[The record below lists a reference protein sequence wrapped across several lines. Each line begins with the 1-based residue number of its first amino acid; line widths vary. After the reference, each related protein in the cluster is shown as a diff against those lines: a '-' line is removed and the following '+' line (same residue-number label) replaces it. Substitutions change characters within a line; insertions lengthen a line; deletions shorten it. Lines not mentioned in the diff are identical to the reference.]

1 MQTLYEINNF
11 KQEYLQPITGPQVFK
26 YKDLTT
32 VSLTIILNKNTFN
45 QLLVR
50 RYLNVKDLTTVSLT
64 IYKLNLVNFDFG
76 FVLSQETVRFF
87 FNATNLLFT
96 CQSIPSYV
104 VSGFFITCKSD
115 FVQFFLSTKYTDH
128 LKGSL
133 FLVQG

>member
-64 IYKLNLVNFDFG
+64 NLQIEFG
-76 FVLSQETVRFF
+76 KF
-87 FNATNLLFT
+87 
-96 CQSIPSYV
+96 
-104 VSGFFITCKSD
+104 
-115 FVQFFLSTKYTDH
+115 
-128 LKGSL
+128 
-133 FLVQG
+133 